1 MILQKVVINCLII
14 NMKHQDKEFVFAD
27 ISAETT
33 LDLYITRIKNYF
45 DNIDVEKKNETKQ
58 KIDELNAILNTDLS
72 DI

>member
-1 MILQKVVINCLII
+1 
-14 NMKHQDKEFVFAD
+14 MKHQDKEFVFAD